1 MKRPPSPLAAVV
13 FDMDGTLL
21 DTELLYREAMTV
33 VCAEMGVEMNHD
45 LHLSMIGAPPEI
57 GNHNLLTAF
66 GADFPVRT
74 FRDLVHTRME
84 ATESGGAPLKPG
96 ALDLLTRLRA
106 SGVATGLATS
116 TGRKMALSKL
126 EKAGLIPLLDTVVA
140 RDDVTHGKPH
150 PESYLAAA
158 VGLGVPVAHC
168 VAVEDSYTGVRS
180 AAASGMRTVMVPDLL
195 PATDEM
201 HGLCAGVVADL
212 LELRAILRAGA
223 A

>member
-1 MKRPPSPLAAVV
+1 MRRPPSPLAAVV

-21 DTELLYREAMTV
+21 DTEILYREAMTV

-45 LHLSMIGAPPEI
+45 LHLSLIGAPPEI

-84 ATESGGAPLKPG
+84 ASESGGAPLKPG
-96 ALDLLTRLRA
+96 ALDLLTRLRG

-150 PESYLAAA
+150 PESYLLAAER
-158 VGLGVPVAHC
+158 LGVDPKMC
-168 VAVEDSYTGVRS
+168 VAVEDSPLGVRS
-180 AAASGMRTVMVPDLL
+180 AAAAGMYTIMAPDLL
-195 PATDEM
+195 PPTD
-201 HGLCAGVVADL
+201 DL
-212 LELRAILRAGA
+212 LALCRPAWRGLPEVAEMLFGEL
-223 A
+223 